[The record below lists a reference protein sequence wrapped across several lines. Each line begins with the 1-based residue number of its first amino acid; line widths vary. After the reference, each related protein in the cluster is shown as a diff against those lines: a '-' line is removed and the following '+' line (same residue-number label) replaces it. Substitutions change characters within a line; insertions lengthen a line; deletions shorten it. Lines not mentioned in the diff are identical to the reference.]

1 MLISAD
7 LKCYY
12 CGTVAGEVLAD
23 TARPRHVLAFLPAAE
38 PVAQTPVARSCQRC
52 GGPVYLDEAQTIS
65 RHEAALRLRR
75 RQSGPPVQRAAA
87 GA

>member
-12 CGTVAGEVLAD
+12 CGTVAGEMFAD

-38 PVAQTPVARSCQRC
+38 PVQDTSVARSCHRC
-52 GGPVYLDEAQTIS
+52 GGPLYMDEAQTIS

-75 RQSGPPVQRAAA
+75 RQTGRPLQRAAA

>member
-23 TARPRHVLAFLPAAE
+23 TSHPRQVLAFLPAAE
-38 PVAQTPVARSCQRC
+38 PSYVTQPARACRRC
-52 GGPVYLDEAQTIS
+52 GGPVYMDEAQTIT
-65 RHEAALRLRR
+65 RHEAALRVRR
-75 RQSGPPVQRAAA
+75 RQTGQPMQRAAA

>member
-23 TARPRHVLAFLPAAE
+23 TTRPRHILAFLPAAE
-38 PVAQTPVARSCQRC
+38 PVPETRPARACQRC
-52 GGPVYLDEAQTIS
+52 GGPVYMDEAQTIT

-75 RQSGPPVQRAAA
+75 RQCGQALQRAAA

>member
-1 MLISAD
+1 MFISAD

-23 TARPRHVLAFLPAAE
+23 TSRPRHVLAFLPAAE
-38 PVAQTPVARSCQRC
+38 PIQDPRPAKHCQRC
-52 GGPVYLDEAQTIS
+52 GGPVFLDEAQTLT
-65 RHEAALRLRR
+65 RNEVVQRLRR
-75 RQSGPPVQRAAA
+75 RRGEEFQRAAA

>member
-1 MLISAD
+1 MVISAD

-23 TARPRHVLAFLPAAE
+23 TSRPRHVLAFLPAVE
-38 PVAQTPVARSCQRC
+38 PTPVAAPARACQRC
-52 GGPVYLDEAQTIS
+52 GGPVYMDEAQTIT
-65 RHEAALRLRR
+65 RHEAALRVRR
-75 RQSGPPVQRAAA
+75 RQTAQQMQHAAA